1 MPKKS
6 FAEDLNPALQFIST
20 TEAITEKDGER
31 TRFVFATPERETFSR
46 RYPLLMKPSVFEGIK
61 AKADKHGASMNAYIN
76 ALLEYHLKEG
86 D

>member
-1 MPKKS
+1 MARKT

-31 TRFVFATPERETFSR
+31 TRFVFNSPERETFSR
-46 RYPLLMKPSVFEGIK
+46 RYPLLMKPSTFNAIK
-61 AKADKHGASMNAYIN
+61 AKADQNGASMNAYIN
-76 ALLEYHLKEG
+76 ALLEYHLQEG